1 MTPSTA
7 SLRAILVTG
16 KGGVGK
22 TTFAAALARSLAG
35 RGLRV
40 LAAELV
46 GSAEA
51 DSPLARTL
59 GVSGTVDEP
68 QVVAPDLSFARIVP
82 SAGHLSFLRTAL
94 PMKVMADA
102 AMKSSAIRR
111 FLMAAPSLP
120 EMGALYRLLELVEAK
135 HTDGSP
141 RYQTLVVDLPATGH
155 ALALAQ
161 VPASILDVIPHGPIA
176 DAVRRGLG
184 LLYDRSRTAAFVV
197 TLPEMLPVSESLE
210 LSQALEKHKIPVRG
224 FVINR
229 MPWDPFDAEQRRSLD
244 RALATH
250 PNVLGA
256 RLFRRSD
263 RANRAKERLVSSGAT
278 VLAELDERGDEG
290 AALMDALTS
299 ELSRVLVGTLAG
311 VA

>member
-1 MTPSTA
+1 MTPTTA

-22 TTFAAALARSLAG
+22 TTFAAALARSLAA
-35 RGLRV
+35 RGTRV

-46 GSAEA
+46 GSADA

-59 GVSGTVDEP
+59 GIRGPLDDARDVSPGL
-68 QVVAPDLSFARIVP
+68 AFARIVP

-120 EMGALYRLLELVEAK
+120 EMGALYRLLELVEQKLPSGA
-135 HTDGSP
+135 P
-141 RYQTLVVDLPATGH
+141 RYETLVVDLPATGH

-161 VPASILDVIPHGPIA
+161 VPASILDVIERGPIA

-210 LSQALEKHKIPVRG
+210 LAQALEKHKIPVRG

-229 MPWDPFDAEQRRSLD
+229 MPWDPFDAAERKNLD
-244 RALATH
+244 VALTEH

-256 RLFRRSD
+256 RLFRRTD
-263 RANRAKERLVSSGAT
+263 RAERAKARLIGAGAK

-290 AALMDALTS
+290 VALLDALT
-299 ELSRVLVGTLAG
+299 RAAG
-311 VA
+311 AC